1 MYSIP
6 LEIIVKIFFFLAFF
20 KYTNIMTFLNKHN
33 YIREL
38 FRFYKFVCDNNPYDY
53 DLYVEE
59 DQEPDIIV
67 KETDKPIRPRYED
80 KYLDKFKQFPN
91 EFHFTEIEIEQQQ
104 IEYNNIKSEYTQKRA
119 DLQNINQQKLMIINE
134 IQTKGNVDH
143 SCELFTS
150 NMNKLGIHMLVI
162 LFDMLEEY
170 EDDPD
175 SFDLEEL
182 YSDLLKLKE
191 DLLKEM
197 SDMEQHVLSDD
208 DLLLQ
213 ARELIVNNKLDKF
226 INNYILEC
234 TPQGNV
240 YMRYNNDKKSFEYFS
255 NNSIPYRYLEPLA
268 RKYVITYWCKPIF
281 VSMEDELKR
290 SEEKYDEDKKKQ
302 ILQESNKPTNPRLA
316 QLKNYNKTVKDTSI
330 KPMKNRTNA
339 NFILPPQIK
348 SNLPDVNKPSDK
360 QLLKEKANRYTW
372 EGRLSDF
379 CPLKKIDRKITD
391 KKLAMTYADFKKLQ
405 QK

>member
-38 FRFYKFVCDNNPYDY
+38 FRFYKFACDNNPYDY
-53 DLYVEE
+53 DLHVEE
-59 DQEPDIIV
+59 NQEPDIID

-91 EFHFTEIEIEQQQ
+91 EFHFTEIELEQQQ

-143 SCELFTS
+143 SCELFTYK
-150 NMNKLGIHMLVI
+150 MNKLGIHMLVI

-281 VSMEDELKR
+281 VSMEDE
-290 SEEKYDEDKKKQ
+290 
-302 ILQESNKPTNPRLA
+302 P
-316 QLKNYNKTVKDTSI
+316 
-330 KPMKNRTNA
+330 
-339 NFILPPQIK
+339 
-348 SNLPDVNKPSDK
+348 
-360 QLLKEKANRYTW
+360 
-372 EGRLSDF
+372 
-379 CPLKKIDRKITD
+379 KISTT
-391 KKLAMTYADFKKLQ
+391 KKL
-405 QK
+405 

>member
-1 MYSIP
+1 M
-6 LEIIVKIFFFLAFF
+6 
-20 KYTNIMTFLNKHN
+20 
-33 YIREL
+33 
-38 FRFYKFVCDNNPYDY
+38 
-53 DLYVEE
+53 EE
-59 DQEPDIIV
+59 DQAPDIIV

-91 EFHFTEIEIEQQQ
+91 EFHFTEIELEQQQ

-143 SCELFTS
+143 SCELFTYK
-150 NMNKLGIHMLVI
+150 MNKLGIHMLVI

-302 ILQESNKPTNPRLA
+302 ILQESNKPTNTRLA

-330 KPMKNRTNA
+330 KPMKNRMNA

-391 KKLAMTYADFKKLQ
+391 KKLAMTYTDFKKLQ
-405 QK
+405 QQP

>member
-6 LEIIVKIFFFLAFF
+6 LEIIVKVFFFLAFF
-20 KYTNIMTFLNKHN
+20 KYTSIVSFLHKHN

-38 FRFYKFVCDNNPYDY
+38 LRFYKFVCENNPYDY

-59 DQEPDIIV
+59 LEPDTSPLEEEPII
-67 KETDKPIRPRYED
+67 PRYED
-80 KYLDKFKQFPN
+80 KYLEKFKQFPN
-91 EFHFTEIEIEQQQ
+91 EFHFTEIELEQQQ
-104 IEYNNIKSEYTQKRA
+104 IEYNNIKTEYTQKRT

-134 IQTKGNVDH
+134 IQTKGNVDPT
-143 SCELFTS
+143 CEPFTA

-175 SFDLEEL
+175 NFDLEEL
-182 YSDLLKLKE
+182 YSDLLKMKE
-191 DLLKEM
+191 DLLTEM
-197 SDMEQHVLSDD
+197 SDMEKNALTDD

-213 ARELIVNNKLDKF
+213 ARELIVNHKLDNF
-226 INNYILEC
+226 INNYTLEC

-268 RKYVITYWCKPIF
+268 RKYVMTYWCKPIF

-302 ILQESNKPTNPRLA
+302 LLQESNKPMNPRLA
-316 QLKNYNKTVKDTSI
+316 QLKNYNKTVKDTAI

-348 SNLPDVNKPSDK
+348 SNLPDVNKSSEK
-360 QLLKEKANRYTW
+360 QLLKERANRYTW

-391 KKLAMTYADFKKLQ
+391 KKLAMSYADFKKMQL
-405 QK
+405 K